1 MIILQIS
8 APDGVDRIQVRTRED
23 TDGHPTHF
31 TFAARSRRRGQ
42 IEDLHSI
49 TRIDAVPAERLQ
61 ALVVVA
67 LEARKGRESG
77 SLEFRRGLPP
87 VCADTPNA
95 RTLADTEMSVSREH
109 GTRIGL
115 PEHPDSGRR
124 PALVP
129 TL

>member
-1 MIILQIS
+1 MLTAYKS
-8 APDGVDRIQVRTRED
+8 AHAKIRMATLRTS
-23 TDGHPTHF
+23 P
-31 TFAARSRRRGQ
+31 SRREAAAGGQ

-67 LEARKGRESG
+67 LEARKERESG

-95 RTLADTEMSVSREH
+95 RTLLDTEMSVSREH

-115 PEHPDSGRR
+115 PEHPDSGLR